1 MKKEIRKKLIEKYTK
16 YFKECHE
23 DQVEDV
29 VASLINET
37 HYHLL
42 ADSK

>member
-1 MKKEIRKKLIEKYTK
+1 MKEEIRKKLIEKYTK

-23 DQVEDV
+23 DQLEDV
-29 VASLINET
+29 VGNLIDET

-42 ADSK
+42 SSTQ